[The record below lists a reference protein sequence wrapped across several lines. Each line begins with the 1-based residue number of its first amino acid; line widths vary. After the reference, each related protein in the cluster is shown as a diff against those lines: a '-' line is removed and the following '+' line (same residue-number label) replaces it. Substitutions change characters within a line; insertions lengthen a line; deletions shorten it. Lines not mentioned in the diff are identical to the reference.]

1 MTLRRAATVC
11 LLRAGRGGI
20 EVLMAKRSPASR
32 FMGGAWV
39 FPGGAVDAGDE
50 NRESAIVS
58 SDPDLTPWR
67 AAGARELVEEIG
79 VWLTTEGARV
89 ERLPN
94 GSGPVE
100 HEAVYSAA
108 ESAGR
113 TFDGDGMVL
122 FAHWITP
129 APLPVRFDTR
139 FFAYDVAEPV
149 EPVIDEH
156 ELVDARW
163 IACTDAIGL
172 DDAGEWLIAFP
183 TRRTLE
189 LFAGYDSPGALLAE
203 VPAPAAIPAVQPR
216 LAVDEGSVEILLPGD
231 DGFDAAGE
239 TEDDPELLA
248 RAIAVARSGGRVP
261 PELRRA

>member
-11 LLRAGRGGI
+11 LVRAGGARI
-20 EVLMAKRSPASR
+20 EVLMVQRSPESR

-79 VWLTTEGARV
+79 VWLTTDGVRV
-89 ERLPN
+89 EPLPD
-94 GSGPVE
+94 SSVSVE
-100 HEAVYSAA
+100 HDAVYAAA

-113 TFDGDGMVL
+113 TFDGDGMVF

-139 FFAYDVAEPV
+139 FFAYGVAEPI

-163 IACTDAIGL
+163 IACTDAIEL

-189 LFAGYDSPGALLAE
+189 LFAGYGSPDTLLAD
-203 VPAPAAIPAVQPR
+203 VPAPVSIPAIQPR
-216 LAVDEGSVEILLPGD
+216 LAVDEGSVEILLPGED
-231 DGFDAAGE
+231 RFDAAGE
-239 TEDDPELLA
+239 SESDPELLA
-248 RAIAVARSGGRVP
+248 RMITVARSGGRVP